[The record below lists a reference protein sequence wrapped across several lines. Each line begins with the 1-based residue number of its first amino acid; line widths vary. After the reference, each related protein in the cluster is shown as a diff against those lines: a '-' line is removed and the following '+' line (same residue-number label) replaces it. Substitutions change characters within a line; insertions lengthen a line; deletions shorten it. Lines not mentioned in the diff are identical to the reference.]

1 MCYVEKTSSEEN
13 ALVKRWAFLVGVS
26 VDKTGYFKPCVIIFV
41 HGAVLGSFHMQLVR
55 VTMLALRS
63 ELE

>member
-1 MCYVEKTSSEEN
+1 M
-13 ALVKRWAFLVGVS
+13 GVS